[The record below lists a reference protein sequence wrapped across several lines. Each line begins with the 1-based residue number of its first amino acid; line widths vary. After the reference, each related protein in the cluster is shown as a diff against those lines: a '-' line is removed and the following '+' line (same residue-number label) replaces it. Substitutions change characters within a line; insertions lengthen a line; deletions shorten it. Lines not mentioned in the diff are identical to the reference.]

1 MPTVKV
7 IRIIQYEGT
16 EEAVRKA
23 IQLSKALGEH
33 QYNGY
38 VMTVAEHS
46 NELPQLVEL
55 LPEQV
60 ENDLK
65 RGSKFMSEFS
75 TEDTGPFIDALRE
88 RDEGLGRIQIS
99 TPASREKGR
108 QDAEIEEYAI
118 KIYNS
123 WKHHEGW
130 VPWVTC
136 GNSTMQGNARQ
147 VARRDLKL

>member
-1 MPTVKV
+1 MPTIVKV

-23 IQLSKALGEH
+23 IQLSKSLGEH

-46 NELPQLVEL
+46 NELPVLIEL

-65 RGSKFMSEFS
+65 RGSKFNPELLGLSA
-75 TEDTGPFIDALRE
+75 EDGPFIRAFKELKSLAPKPIGCCCPPDGYAGLWAAGPCPVHHGLR
-88 RDEGLGRIQIS
+88 RLD
-99 TPASREKGR
+99 
-108 QDAEIEEYAI
+108 
-118 KIYNS
+118 N
-123 WKHHEGW
+123 
-130 VPWVTC
+130 
-136 GNSTMQGNARQ
+136 
-147 VARRDLKL
+147 

>member
-1 MPTVKV
+1 MSIVKV

-23 IQLSKALGEH
+23 IQLSKSLGEH

-65 RGSKFMSEFS
+65 RGSKFNSEKS
-75 TEDTGPFIDALRE
+75 GLSSEDGPFIRAMLEAELLVPKPAGCCCPPKGHKDAWAAGPCPCPCPVHHGLR
-88 RDEGLGRIQIS
+88 RLG
-99 TPASREKGR
+99 
-108 QDAEIEEYAI
+108 
-118 KIYNS
+118 N
-123 WKHHEGW
+123 
-130 VPWVTC
+130 
-136 GNSTMQGNARQ
+136 
-147 VARRDLKL
+147 